1 MSLVSSLVEARWEA
15 MESTEA
21 EEVWAP
27 TKPVRLW
34 WVDLQGEVVLGWG
47 DTTLFNG
54 FIKQQAWLIGGIWG
68 DITIDY
74 IYLINGFIKQQAS
87 LGGISL

>member
-1 MSLVSSLVEARWEA
+1 MSLVSSLVEARREA

-27 TKPVRLW
+27 GPPVRRLW

-54 FIKQQAWLIGGIWG
+54 FIKQQAWLIGGI
-68 DITIDY
+68 
-74 IYLINGFIKQQAS
+74 
-87 LGGISL
+87 

>member
-1 MSLVSSLVEARWEA
+1 MLLQSHLEPNHRNSLDMSLVSSLVEAHLEA

-27 TKPVRLW
+27 TKPVRRLM

-47 DTTLFNG
+47 DTT
-54 FIKQQAWLIGGIWG
+54 
-68 DITIDY
+68 
-74 IYLINGFIKQQAS
+74 
-87 LGGISL
+87 